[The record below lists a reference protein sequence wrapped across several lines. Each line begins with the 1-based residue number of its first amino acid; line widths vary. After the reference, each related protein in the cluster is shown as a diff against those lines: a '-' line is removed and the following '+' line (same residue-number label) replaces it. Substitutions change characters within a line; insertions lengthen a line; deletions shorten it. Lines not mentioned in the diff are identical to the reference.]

1 MLTPTV
7 DDLQDDISLL
17 GVPPI
22 VSLQT
27 PVTLSERESFYKEM
41 DSLRAECEIL
51 KLNSENKNIHAAFTM
66 KAIKKN
72 PEKCVMLTGL
82 KYEVLL
88 VMIDYLCEN
97 QKNYCNKL
105 ALNDQILL
113 ILIKLKQHYF
123 YNACSYM

>member
-1 MLTPTV
+1 MEDESIDFVCIPSLLTPTV

-27 PVTLSERESFYKEM
+27 PVTLSERESYKEM
-41 DSLRAECEIL
+41 DSLRAECERLI
-51 KLNSENKNIHAAFTM
+51 LNSENKNIHAAFTM

-82 KYEVLL
+82 
-88 VMIDYLCEN
+88 IT
-97 QKNYCNKL
+97 QACNGFPL
-105 ALNDQILL
+105 
-113 ILIKLKQHYF
+113 
-123 YNACSYM
+123 